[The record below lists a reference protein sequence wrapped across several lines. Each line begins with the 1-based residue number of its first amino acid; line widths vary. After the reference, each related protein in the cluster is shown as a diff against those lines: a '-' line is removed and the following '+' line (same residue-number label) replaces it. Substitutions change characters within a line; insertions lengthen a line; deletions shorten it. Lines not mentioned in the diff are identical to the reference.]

1 MIRGQHSLAS
11 PIAARN
17 SSDRRQGC
25 LGHWQAGP
33 ASTLQSLAAAVA
45 LLQRLPA
52 MHQLLD
58 AEPSS

>member
-1 MIRGQHSLAS
+1 MKRGQHSLAS
-11 PIAARN
+11 PIAIRN

-25 LGHWQAGP
+25 SGHWQAGP
-33 ASTLQSLAAAVA
+33 ALTPQSLVAAVA

-52 MHQLLD
+52 MHQLLG

>member
-1 MIRGQHSLAS
+1 MKRGQHSLAS

-25 LGHWQAGP
+25 SGHWQAGP
-33 ASTLQSLAAAVA
+33 ALTPQLLAATVA

-52 MHQLLD
+52 MHQLLG